1 MTEPKE
7 AVFKPEKLSSQDK
20 ASMTDKA
27 ARQIIT
33 AESDQRT
40 RKTERLRQL
49 REAQEAATAATSHP
63 PAKRPSG
70 KK

>member
-1 MTEPKE
+1 MTDPKE

-27 ARQIIT
+27 AKQIIT

-49 REAQEAATAATSHP
+49 REAQEAAVAATPHTP
-63 PAKRPSG
+63 VKKPSR